1 MGTIGKFGMSM
12 LALIAFVLF
21 VVSSG
26 SMAFI
31 DHDEEISL
39 KQASR
44 NALYLGINKG
54 ATRIDEEI
62 SINPEI
68 TKEAL
73 IRTYVS
79 NNANYSEDTMLNIQ
93 YIQSKPAVI
102 AVEALQDYTA
112 PLDTYLTKKGETTGK
127 QKVKEKEVV
136 IFEAT
141 NLVSK

>member
-12 LALIAFVLF
+12 FSLIAFILF
-21 VVSSG
+21 VVSAG
-26 SMAFI
+26 SMAFV

-79 NNANYSEDTMLNIQ
+79 NNANYSENTMLNIQ

-102 AVEALQDYTA
+102 AVEAIQDYTA

-141 NLVSK
+141 KFSK